1 MLINYKKLIWLGDF
15 SGSYFDYED
24 IEKVAVYQIIN
35 LAIYLYID
43 IETHTVLTVEYDFND
58 QPELLE
64 KDIPRHSTEAV
75 YNWLR
80 SEGIIYGE
88 L

>member
-1 MLINYKKLIWLGDF
+1 MLVNYSKLVWIRDEIKEQING
-15 SGSYFDYED
+15 
-24 IEKVAVYQIIN
+24 IERIGVYQIPN

-43 IETHTVLTVEYDFND
+43 LEIHRVETVEFDYND

-64 KDIPRHSTEAV
+64 KDIPRHDTKAV
-75 YNWLR
+75 YEWLR
-80 SEGIIYGE
+80 NEGYIYGE

>member
-1 MLINYKKLIWLGDF
+1 MLVNYSKLVWVRDEIKEQING
-15 SGSYFDYED
+15 
-24 IEKVAVYQIIN
+24 IERIGVYQIPN

-43 IETHTVLTVEYDFND
+43 LEIHRVETVEFDYND

-64 KDIPRHSTEAV
+64 KDIPRHDTKAV
-75 YNWLR
+75 YEWLR
-80 SEGIIYGE
+80 DEGYIYGE

>member
-1 MLINYKKLIWLGDF
+1 MLVNYSELVWIKDT
-15 SGSYFDYED
+15 
-24 IEKVAVYQIIN
+24 IEENGVWSQRIGVYQIPN

-43 IETHTVLTVEYDFND
+43 LEIHRVETVEFDYND

-64 KDIPRHSTEAV
+64 KDIPRHDTKAV
-75 YNWLR
+75 YEWLR
-80 SEGIIYGE
+80 NEGYIYGE

>member
-1 MLINYKKLIWLGDF
+1 MLINYNRLIWSGEF
-15 SGSYFDYED
+15 SASYFDYED
-24 IEKVAVYQIIN
+24 IENIAVYQIKN
-35 LAIYLYID
+35 LAIYLHID
-43 IETHTVLTVEYDFND
+43 TQAHTVLTVEFDYND

-75 YNWLR
+75 FNWLR

>member
-1 MLINYKKLIWLGDF
+1 MINYNKLIWIDDQTGDV
-15 SGSYFDYED
+15 YDYENED
-24 IEKVAVYQIIN
+24 VVGLYQIPN

-43 IETHTVLTVEYDFND
+43 TQAHTVLTVEYDYND

-75 YNWLR
+75 FNWLR

>member
-1 MLINYKKLIWLGDF
+1 MLVNYSKLVWIRD
-15 SGSYFDYED
+15 EIKEQMNA
-24 IEKVAVYQIIN
+24 IERIGVYQIPN

-43 IETHTVLTVEYDFND
+43 LEIHRVETVEFDYHD

-64 KDIPRHSTEAV
+64 KDIPRHDTKAV
-75 YNWLR
+75 YEWLR
-80 SEGIIYGE
+80 NEGYIYGE

>member
-1 MLINYKKLIWLGDF
+1 MLVNYSKLIWIRDEVKEQINGTERI
-15 SGSYFDYED
+15 G
-24 IEKVAVYQIIN
+24 VYQIPN

-43 IETHTVLTVEYDFND
+43 LEIHRVETIEFDYND

-64 KDIPRHSTEAV
+64 KDIPRHDTKVV
-75 YNWLR
+75 YEWLR
-80 SEGIIYGE
+80 NEGYIYGE

>member
-1 MLINYKKLIWLGDF
+1 MINYKKLKWLNDQTGDV
-15 SGSYFDYED
+15 FDYEN
-24 IEKVAVYQIIN
+24 VSWLGLYQIPN

-43 IETHTVLTVEYDFND
+43 MQTDTILTVEYDFDD